1 MYFHVYLIYRFTRT
15 YTDHSSVITKCWGF
29 ELQKQKIEP
38 QKPAN
43 PCDTRLCSCIF
54 SVNTRQKNFP
64 LLYGR
69 GKFFI
74 QLFPPVMGSC
84 SPPTDVKMR
93 RPVYD
98 LGYHE
103 SFDCNNFLG
112 IYSKTSR
119 SYSCLQ
125 RKLPLQ
131 ELVETLVHLRS
142 QFCEHGLHHQRLHHI
157 EQQRKSYTHPQMCR
171 TNIL

>member
-1 MYFHVYLIYRFTRT
+1 MTGKIC
-15 YTDHSSVITKCWGF
+15 YTIERCVRGLSLAGTTEYAPVAQLDRALDSDSKGRWFESSR
-29 ELQKQKIEP
+29 
-38 QKPAN
+38 AY
-43 PCDTRLCSCIF
+43 
-54 SVNTRQKNFP
+54 QKNFP

-142 QFCEHGLHHQRLHHI
+142 QSCEHGLHHQRLHHI
-157 EQQRKSYTHPQMCR
+157 KLQKRSYTHPQMCR